1 MNEKLEKLN
10 QEIEKTEARL
20 RRAQHKEKMLEHQI
34 KTLNRKERTHRL
46 CTRGA
51 MLESHLPHPE
61 SVTDGQVSTILK
73 VLFCQLPLCGLAA
86 RKSFRKPIPS
96 NKLKLYNSASHKS
109 QFVKERYKMY
119 IRKAIID
126 DLSRVAEIY
135 VFNNRINF
143 FPIFK
148 DESFSFG
155 ELQVVSLVDNY
166 FKKDEIIKNI
176 YVFDDGLVKG
186 FIQMDGTE
194 ICKLYVDTSF
204 QSEGI
209 GNELIEFAIKEL
221 HANNLW
227 ALEKN
232 IRAISFYQR
241 HGFHLTG
248 QKKLEED
255 TTEYLVK
262 LER

>member
-1 MNEKLEKLN
+1 MN
-10 QEIEKTEARL
+10 
-20 RRAQHKEKMLEHQI
+20 
-34 KTLNRKERTHRL
+34 
-46 CTRGA
+46 
-51 MLESHLPHPE
+51 
-61 SVTDGQVSTILK
+61 
-73 VLFCQLPLCGLAA
+73 
-86 RKSFRKPIPS
+86 
-96 NKLKLYNSASHKS
+96 
-109 QFVKERYKMY
+109 
-119 IRKAIID
+119 IRKATPK
-126 DLSRVAEIY
+126 DLSRIAEIY
-135 VFNNRINF
+135 VFNNRINY

-148 DESFSFG
+148 DASFSFG
-155 ELQVVSLVDNY
+155 ELQVIPLADNY
-166 FKKDEIIKNI
+166 FKKEEIMENI
-176 YVFDDGLVKG
+176 HVFDNGLIKG

-194 ICKLYVDTSF
+194 ICKLYVDTFF
-204 QSEGI
+204 QSQGI

-248 QKKLEED
+248 QKKFEED